1 MLCVGSLEMDTLW
14 HFLGF
19 RVKLP
24 KSSAGGAFSLFE
36 VSTTIS
42 FGTVLNFWN
51 IQFIITF
58 DASF

>member
-1 MLCVGSLEMDTLW
+1 MDTLW